1 MKTDIY
7 INKIIE
13 GTGLTRKEIQ
23 DIVEDKKNELK
34 GLISDEGALFII
46 AKELGVD
53 VKSENKDFLKE
64 IEIKISDITHNM
76 KNIMLFG
83 RIKDVYNVNK
93 FKKKD
98 GSDGYVGAF
107 LLHDKSGDVRIVL
120 WDEQV
125 SIFNEPEFKNNELVK
140 IVNGNAKKGKFGG
153 TEIHIGRFGKL
164 ILSPDDVDYKNYPK
178 IKVELIKIRDINLNL
193 KSVSI
198 EGKVI
203 QIFPLKEFERKNGEL
218 GKVMSL
224 TLLDSTGSVRIAF
237 WNNDTDKLIGI
248 ESGDIISITNLTPKL
263 STLDSR
269 TVDLNSSRS
278 SKIEKKSK
286 KLELDGDSIKNIK
299 ELQNRLGVVSFE
311 GIITSID
318 NIKNISLKS
327 GENVDLLGFT
337 VSDNSDG
344 IRVTLWR
351 EQAEEFSKILSDGQ
365 GIVLSNVLIKY
376 SSFSNRNEISL
387 MNDSTLELKNLEI
400 KNLKSIIPVKRDLNT
415 NFSGNYS
422 KIGNINSPGIVEV
435 KGFIA
440 KDLTKITTY
449 EGCTNCFKKVENC
462 SCGQG
467 DETKVRMIINLIVDD
482 GTGTLRTTLIGD
494 IAEKFI
500 GVETE
505 KISQIKE
512 TPEDFEKFLE
522 SKSSEILG
530 KDIIIKGRAK
540 FSDFSNSYE
549 LSAYDFRDVSINEE
563 LERAMKKIEG

>member
-1 MKTDIY
+1 VI
-7 INKIIE
+7 
-13 GTGLTRKEIQ
+13 
-23 DIVEDKKNELK
+23 
-34 GLISDEGALFII
+34 
-46 AKELGVD
+46 
-53 VKSENKDFLKE
+53 
-64 IEIKISDITHNM
+64 
-76 KNIMLFG
+76 
-83 RIKDVYNVNK
+83 
-93 FKKKD
+93 
-98 GSDGYVGAF
+98 
-107 LLHDKSGDVRIVL
+107 

-140 IVNGNAKKGKFGG
+140 VVNGNAKKGKYGG
-153 TEIHIGRFGKL
+153 TEIHIGRFGKV
-164 ILSPDDVDYKNYPK
+164 ILSPDDVDYKDYPK
-178 IKVELIKIRDINLNL
+178 IKVELIKIRDVNLNL
-193 KSVSI
+193 KSVAI

-203 QIFPLKEFERKNGEL
+203 QIFPLKEFERKDGEL
-218 GKVMSL
+218 GKVRSL

-248 ESGDIISITNLTPKL
+248 ESGDIISITNLSPKL
-263 STLDSR
+263 STYSK

-278 SKIEKKSK
+278 SKIEKTSK
-286 KLELDGDSIKNIK
+286 KLNLDGDSIKNIK

-311 GIITSID
+311 GIITAID

-327 GENVDLLGFT
+327 GENVNLLGFT
-337 VSDNSDG
+337 VSDDSDA

-351 EQAEEFSKILSDGQ
+351 EQADEFSKILSVGQ
-365 GIVLSNVLIKY
+365 GIVLSNVLIKH

-387 MNDSTLELKNLEI
+387 MNDSTLELKDLEI
-400 KNLKSIIPVKRDLNT
+400 KNLKSITPVKSDLNT

-422 KIGNINSPGIVEV
+422 KIGNINTPGIVEV

-482 GTGTLRTTLIGD
+482 GTGTLRTTFIGD

-549 LSAYDFRDVSINEE
+549 LSAYDFRDVNISEE
-563 LERAMKKIEG
+563 LERSMKKIEG

>member
-1 MKTDIY
+1 
-7 INKIIE
+7 
-13 GTGLTRKEIQ
+13 
-23 DIVEDKKNELK
+23 
-34 GLISDEGALFII
+34 EGALFII

-53 VKSENKDFLKE
+53 VKSENKDFLKD

-83 RIKDVYNVNK
+83 RIKDIYNVNK

-218 GKVMSL
+218 GKVRSL

-237 WNNDTDKLIGI
+237 WNNDTDKLNGI
-248 ESGDIISITNLTPKL
+248 DSGDIISISNLTPKL

-327 GENVDLLGFT
+327 GENVNLLGFT
-337 VSDNSDG
+337 VSDDSDG
-344 IRVTLWR
+344 IRGTLWG

-387 MNDSTLELKNLEI
+387 MNDSTLELKDLEL

-462 SCGQG
+462 SCGKG

-500 GVETE
+500 
-505 KISQIKE
+505 
-512 TPEDFEKFLE
+512 
-522 SKSSEILG
+522 
-530 KDIIIKGRAK
+530 
-540 FSDFSNSYE
+540 
-549 LSAYDFRDVSINEE
+549 
-563 LERAMKKIEG
+563 

>member
-1 MKTDIY
+1 MKTDNY

-23 DIVEDKKNELK
+23 DLVEDKKNELK

-53 VKSENKDFLKE
+53 VKSENKDFLKD

-83 RIKDVYNVNK
+83 RIKDIYNVNK

-98 GSDGYVGAF
+98 GSDGFVGAF

-218 GKVMSL
+218 GKVRSL

-237 WNNDTDKLIGI
+237 WNNDTDKLNGI
-248 ESGDIISITNLTPKL
+248 DSGDIISISNLTPKL

-327 GENVDLLGFT
+327 GENVNLLGFT
-337 VSDNSDG
+337 VSDDSDG
-344 IRVTLWR
+344 IRGTLWG

-387 MNDSTLELKNLEI
+387 MNDSTLELKDLEI

-462 SCGQG
+462 SCGKG